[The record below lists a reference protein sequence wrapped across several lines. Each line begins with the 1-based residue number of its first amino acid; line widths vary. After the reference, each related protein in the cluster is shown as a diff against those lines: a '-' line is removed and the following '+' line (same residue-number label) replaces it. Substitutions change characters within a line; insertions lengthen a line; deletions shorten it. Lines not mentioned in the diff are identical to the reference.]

1 MEVEEIIILLVIAA
15 VIGNSFLHEI
25 QPEMQK
31 DIQGGKS
38 LFISI
43 LNYHPTW
50 HFYLVL
56 SIIFLP
62 SLFYLNYRFN
72 LSIAQKLREYKEAK
86 ARKKAEHNKIKQLI
100 EKSIASISHEE
111 IGSYLHGLRE
121 GIHKSETER
130 EFTGYKESLLK
141 KIKKAEH
148 VAEELRHKEKIRE
161 LHGQQ
166 SELKQGIASLQE
178 QYEAELRK
186 QEREKETLLK
196 DLNTPNHSVFKKSQ
210 ISKEEIEVLKEDG
223 YQQVNEYCPH
233 EQKLLTVLVKQ
244 ILNHSSTHT
253 FLVWSLVRML
263 GKVSGV
269 YHIEESDTKEAD
281 IIFKYRRIEFAL
293 EVETGTLLGK
303 SQQTQK
309 KIEHLDERFGNRW
322 MFVVSNEKLAP
333 KYRKLGF
340 VTTRKRVLEDL
351 QNMLKT
357 RTHQQGVRGG
367 SYRCWNGAERQF

>member
-1 MEVEEIIILLVIAA
+1 M
-15 VIGNSFLHEI
+15 
-25 QPEMQK
+25 
-31 DIQGGKS
+31 
-38 LFISI
+38 
-43 LNYHPTW
+43 
-50 HFYLVL
+50 
-56 SIIFLP
+56 
-62 SLFYLNYRFN
+62 
-72 LSIAQKLREYKEAK
+72 
-86 ARKKAEHNKIKQLI
+86 
-100 EKSIASISHEE
+100 
-111 IGSYLHGLRE
+111 
-121 GIHKSETER
+121 
-130 EFTGYKESLLK
+130 
-141 KIKKAEH
+141 
-148 VAEELRHKEKIRE
+148 
-161 LHGQQ
+161 
-166 SELKQGIASLQE
+166 
-178 QYEAELRK
+178 
-186 QEREKETLLK
+186 
-196 DLNTPNHSVFKKSQ
+196 
-210 ISKEEIEVLKEDG
+210 
-223 YQQVNEYCPH
+223 
-233 EQKLLTVLVKQ
+233 LVKQ

-322 MFVVSNEKLAP
+322 MFVVSNEKLAS